1 MTKHDKINDLANR
14 RTLIEQGGGD
24 AANNKIH
31 AAGQLTA
38 RERITELLDTNSF
51 VEIGAFVKPRTTDF
65 NMNTVDAPTD
75 GVITGYGAIDGR
87 LVYVYSQDRTVLG
100 GALGEM
106 HAKKIVKTY
115 DMALKTGAPVIALLD
130 SAGVR
135 LQESTDALD
144 GFGQIFMK
152 QSILSGVL
160 PQITA
165 VLGNCGGG
173 AAILPSMSD
182 FTFMTKENSALYVNS
197 ANALDAKV
205 TMEEISN
212 AKFHEETT
220 GLIDFVLES
229 DAEVMEAIRKLMVL
243 LPLNNNEDA
252 LVVPCDDDPNR
263 ISESLNLPGNTAK
276 SIISEITDHGEYIE
290 IQPNYAKDV
299 VVALARMNGMTVGIL
314 GNEHE
319 SGVLSLQ
326 GCEKMTSF
334 VTLCDAYSIPIVSL
348 THVTG
353 FEPTLQAEKL
363 GMSKGIAK
371 LTYAFANATTSKI
384 NVIFGKAFG
393 SAYIA
398 QNSKHIGADIVYA
411 WPNAEISTMNAESA
425 ARIMYASEIEASSVP
440 MDVIHEKAAEFA
452 NNQGSP
458 YTAAGRGYVDNIIE
472 PAATRKRIIAALEM
486 LYTKRENLPSK
497 KHGIV

>member
-14 RTLIEQGGGD
+14 RTLIEEGGGD
-24 AANNKIH
+24 AASNKIH
-31 AAGQLTA
+31 AEGHLTA

-65 NMNTVDAPTD
+65 NMTSVDAPTD

-87 LVYVYSQDRTVLG
+87 LVYVYAQDRTILG

-197 ANALDAKV
+197 ANALDVKV
-205 TMEEISN
+205 SMEEISS

-220 GLIDFVLES
+220 GLIDFVLET
-229 DAEVMEAIRKLMVL
+229 DKEVLEAIRKLMVL

-252 LVVPCDDDPNR
+252 LVVSCDDDPNR
-263 ISESLNLPGNTAK
+263 ISEDLNLPGNTAK
-276 SIISEITDHGEYIE
+276 SIISQISDYGEFIE

-299 VVALARMNGMTVGIL
+299 VVALTRMNGMTVGIL
-314 GNEHE
+314 GNEDE
-319 SGVLSLQ
+319 SGILTLK

-371 LTYAFANATTSKI
+371 LTYAFSRSTTSKI

-425 ARIMYASEIEASSVP
+425 ARIMYAKEIEESSLP
-440 MDVIHEKAAEFA
+440 MDVINQKAVEFA
-452 NNQGSP
+452 NKQGSP